1 MKIVSNIVL
10 KCNRNVQTV
19 NLRAVLI
26 HAMNTV
32 SPEPALILT
41 TGNSFQYQ
49 ALRRD
54 ATKMYRG

>member
-1 MKIVSNIVL
+1 MVSNIVP

-32 SPEPALILT
+32 SSEPALILA
-41 TGNSFQYQ
+41 TGNSFQCQ
-49 ALRRD
+49 ALHRD
-54 ATKMYRG
+54 ATKIYRG